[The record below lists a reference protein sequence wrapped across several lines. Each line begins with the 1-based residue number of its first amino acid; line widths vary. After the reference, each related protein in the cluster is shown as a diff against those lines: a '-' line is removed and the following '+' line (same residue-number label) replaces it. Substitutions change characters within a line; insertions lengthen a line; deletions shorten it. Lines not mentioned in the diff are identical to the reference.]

1 MAVELGRPTELLP
14 RNKFK
19 PLSSP
24 VFLLMWF
31 KKKKKVYFILQL
43 SGHPSLLRELRA
55 GAQKGRNPEVAAK
68 AEVMERYCLLV
79 CFPEIAEPAFFMVLR
94 ITNPGGGTSH
104 SESAPPMSIANQEN
118 TSQVY
123 TQVSLVGLCSQ
134 LRLLLPKWLWLVS
147 SWQKS

>member
-1 MAVELGRPTELLP
+1 MVVELGRPTELLP

-19 PLSSP
+19 PLSLP

-31 KKKKKVYFILQL
+31 KKK
-43 SGHPSLLRELRA
+43 SLFHLTTLWSS
-55 GAQKGRNPEVAAK
+55 
-68 AEVMERYCLLV
+68 
-79 CFPEIAEPAFFMVLR
+79 FIAEGTQGRSSKGQEPRGSSKSRSHGEVLFIGLLSIDCWTCLFHGAEDYQPR
-94 ITNPGGGTSH
+94 GGTSH

-123 TQVSLVGLCSQ
+123 TQVRMVGLCSQ